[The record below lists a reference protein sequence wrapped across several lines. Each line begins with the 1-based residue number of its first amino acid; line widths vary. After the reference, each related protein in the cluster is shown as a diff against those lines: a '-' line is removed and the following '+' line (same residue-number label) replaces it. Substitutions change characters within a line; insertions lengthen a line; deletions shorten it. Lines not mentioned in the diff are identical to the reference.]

1 MKILEIKNISPV
13 YKWFRQFINPFVL
26 IVPCLLNAYWGC
38 DSSQSETACEVF
50 LHGTWHRIDA
60 Q

>member
-1 MKILEIKNISPV
+1 MKILEIKNISPI

-38 DSSQSETACEVF
+38 DGSQ
-50 LHGTWHRIDA
+50 
-60 Q
+60 